1 MSRLRR
7 HLTSP
12 ARIVA
17 VLALVAA
24 MAGTAIAAGGG
35 DNAADKKLFKKVVKK
50 AAPKLSVGSA
60 KSATN
65 AKSATSATSAAHAS
79 SATTLGGQP
88 IGAFEQGSR
97 FIRFAFTL
105 PFGGQRVIGTS
116 GPLTI
121 TVECLQNA
129 TNNAGTPNQDIA
141 RAVISTSQ
149 DGAVFAGADRKVG
162 QNAGDFLDTTT
173 PEADRVFSEDSVAT
187 GTKHYDAD
195 NSGGA
200 AARAADGSTI
210 GIVEDATGFGENLFG
225 AGCAF
230 NGAAIAGP

>member
-1 MSRLRR
+1 MSKLRR

-24 MAGTAIAAGGG
+24 MAGTAIAATG
-35 DNAADKKLFKKVVKK
+35 DSALDKKLFKKVVKR

-65 AKSATSATSAAHAS
+65 ATSATSAASAAHAS

-105 PFGGQRVIGTS
+105 PFGGERVIGTS
-116 GPLTI
+116 GPLTV
-121 TVECLQNA
+121 TAKCLQNA
-129 TNNAGTPNQDIA
+129 TDNGGTANRDIA
-141 RAVISTSQ
+141 RTVISTSQ
-149 DGAVFAGADRKVG
+149 DGAVFDGDDRKLG
-162 QNAGDFLDTTT
+162 ENAGDFLDTTT
-173 PEADRVFSEDSVAT
+173 PEADRVFTEDSIAT
-187 GTKHYDAD
+187 GTAHYDAGN
-195 NSGGA
+195 NSSAG
-200 AARAADGSTI
+200 ARAADGSTI
-210 GIVEDATGFGENLFG
+210 GIAEDATGLGENLFG
-225 AGCAF
+225 TGCAF